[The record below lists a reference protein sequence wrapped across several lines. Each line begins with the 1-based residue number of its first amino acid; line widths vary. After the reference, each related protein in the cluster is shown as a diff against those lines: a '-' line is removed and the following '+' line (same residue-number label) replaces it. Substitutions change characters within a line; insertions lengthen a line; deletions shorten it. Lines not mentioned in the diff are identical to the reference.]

1 MTDEPI
7 SVVFNLACND
17 PRAWVVLS
25 RDGVPPRV
33 IEMWQPHLGFWS
45 ACAVVSPGEYRCRCY
60 GGTGRTYTY
69 CGPPAVDGGT
79 ECGMDTL
86 LILRKAMA
94 PDAGPFMPDHRREPA
109 TADAA
114 SAPLA

>member
-45 ACAVVSPGEYRCRCY
+45 ACAVVSPGEYRC
-60 GGTGRTYTY
+60 
-69 CGPPAVDGGT
+69 